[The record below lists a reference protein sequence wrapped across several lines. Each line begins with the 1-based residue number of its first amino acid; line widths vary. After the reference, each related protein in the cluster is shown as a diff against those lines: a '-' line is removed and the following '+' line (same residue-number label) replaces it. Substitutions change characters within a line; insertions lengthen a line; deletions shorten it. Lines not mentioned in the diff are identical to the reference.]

1 MTDAAF
7 DLASTEVRRDA
18 AVRVT
23 RPQHAATLVLVR
35 RDAPAPRVLMGR
47 RHAGASFMPGRWVFP
62 GGRCERGDARAP
74 AATELTAKTADL
86 LMRAVPPSAAA
97 LPRALAMAAV
107 RETFEETGLRLAR
120 PGEAPAPA
128 AEPWRAF
135 AADGRLPDLAAL
147 RMLARAVTPPQL
159 ARRFDARFFLAD
171 AAALAGL
178 DPHPSTELDE
188 VAWLTL
194 AQTREVELPSV
205 TRLVLAELARR
216 EAEPDRAPL
225 FLRVVHG
232 RRRADPLTDTPPGRR
247 TGD

>member
-7 DLASTEVRRDA
+7 DLASTEVRREA

-23 RPQHAATLVLVR
+23 RPLHAATLVLVR
-35 RDAPAPRVLMGR
+35 RDGVEPRVLMGR

-74 AATELTAKTADL
+74 AATELTAETVDL
-86 LMRAVPPSAAA
+86 LRRAVPPSAAA
-97 LPRALAMAAV
+97 TLPRALALAAV

-120 PGEAPAPA
+120 PGAAGTPA

-135 AADGRLPDLAAL
+135 TADGGLPDLAAL
-147 RMLARAVTPPQL
+147 RFLARAVTPPEL

-171 AAALAGL
+171 AEALADL
-178 DPHPSTELDE
+178 DPRPSAELDE

-194 AQTREVELPSV
+194 AQTRGVELPSV
-205 TRLVLAELARR
+205 TRVVLGELAKLQ
-216 EAEPDRAPL
+216 AEPARAPL

-232 RRRADPLTDTPPGRR
+232 RRRADPMTDIPA
-247 TGD
+247 GD